1 MAEQFREVKKK
12 KKTRQCNMMKE
23 PFFLPERSA
32 CKVKKKKKVFFVDW
46 LRIACMYIIRSYFVI
61 AFLFL

>member
-1 MAEQFREVKKK
+1 MR
-12 KKTRQCNMMKE
+12 KE

-32 CKVKKKKKVFFVDW
+32 CEVKKKKVFFVDW